1 MPLQSRMPSATTDTM
16 TVLVTGAAGFIGF
29 HTARRLLADG
39 ETIVGIDNFHAY
51 YDVALKESRWSI
63 LKESEQFR
71 GERLDIADRAGL
83 ETLFDEI
90 KPSRVVH
97 VAAQAG
103 VRHGVDHPHDYA
115 NANLVGMLN
124 VLEGCRQCHVE
135 HLVYASTSSVYGA
148 NQAMPFS
155 EHHGAAHPVSLYAA
169 TKRANEA
176 MAHAYAHLYDF
187 PATGLR
193 FFTVY
198 GPWGRPDMALFKF
211 TKAIL
216 AGEPIPVFNDGK
228 LARDF
233 TYIDDVVEGV
243 VRVLA
248 SPATKNKNW
257 KYSQSDPATSGVA
270 PHQLFNIGCGNPVKL
285 MDFIATLEDAL
296 GQKAIIDY
304 QPMQPGD
311 VEQTWCDVTE
321 LEKAV
326 GYRPAVDLKE
336 GVASFVDWYRDF
348 YKT

>member
-1 MPLQSRMPSATTDTM
+1 M

-39 ETIVGIDNFHAY
+39 ETVVGIDNFNAY
-51 YDVALKESRWSI
+51 CDTKLKEARWSI
-63 LKESEQFR
+63 LDESDRFQ
-71 GERLDIADRAGL
+71 GERLNIADRAQL
-83 ETLFDEI
+83 DAFFKDT
-90 KPSRVVH
+90 KPIRVVH
-97 VAAQAG
+97 LAAQAG

-115 NANLVGMLN
+115 DANLVGMLN
-124 VLEGCRQCHVE
+124 VLEGCRQSQVE
-135 HLVYASTSSVYGA
+135 HLVYASTSSVYGG
-148 NQAMPFS
+148 NPAMPFS
-155 EHHGAAHPVSLYAA
+155 EHHGAAHQVSLYAA

-216 AGEPIPVFNDGK
+216 AGDAIPVFNDGK

-233 TYIDDVVEGV
+233 TYIDDVVEGL
-243 VRVLA
+243 VRVLSA
-248 SPATKNKNW
+248 PAEKNKEW
-257 KYSQSDPATSGVA
+257 TYSQADPASSGVA
-270 PHQLFNIGCGNPVKL
+270 PHRLFNIGCGNPVKL
-285 MDFIATLEDAL
+285 MDFIATLEEAL
-296 GQKAIIDY
+296 GKKALIDY

-326 GYRPAVDLKE
+326 GYRPAVDLKD
-336 GVASFVDWYRDF
+336 GIATFVDWYRDF
-348 YKT
+348 YKA

>member
-1 MPLQSRMPSATTDTM
+1 M

-39 ETIVGIDNFHAY
+39 ETVVGIDNFNAY
-51 YDVALKESRWSI
+51 YDTELKESRWSI
-63 LKESEQFR
+63 LAESDRFQ
-71 GERLDIADRAGL
+71 GERLNIADRAEL
-83 ETLFDEI
+83 EAFFNNI
-90 KPSRVVH
+90 KPTRVVH
-97 VAAQAG
+97 LAAQAG
-103 VRHGVDHPHDYA
+103 VRHGVDHPHEYA
-115 NANLVGMLN
+115 DANLVGMLN
-124 VLEGCRQCHVE
+124 VLEGCRQCQVE

-176 MAHAYAHLYDF
+176 MAHAYAHLYGF

-198 GPWGRPDMALFKF
+198 GPWGRPDMALFMF

-233 TYIDDVVEGV
+233 TFIDDIVEGL

-248 SPATKNKNW
+248 TPATKNEAW
-257 KYSQSDPATSGVA
+257 AYSQADPASSGVA
-270 PHQLFNIGCGNPVKL
+270 PHRLFNIGCGNPVKL
-285 MDFIATLEDAL
+285 MDFIAMMEDAL
-296 GQKAIIDY
+296 GKKAIIDF

-311 VEQTWCDVTE
+311 V
-321 LEKAV
+321 K
-326 GYRPAVDLKE
+326 
-336 GVASFVDWYRDF
+336 ASFADIDAIRRDLGF
-348 YKT
+348 EPTTPIDVGIPKFVTWFKEYEKI

>member
-1 MPLQSRMPSATTDTM
+1 M

-39 ETIVGIDNFHAY
+39 ETVVGIDNFNAY
-51 YDVALKESRWSI
+51 YDTELKESRWSI
-63 LKESEQFR
+63 LAESDRFQ
-71 GERLDIADRAGL
+71 GERLNIADRAEL
-83 ETLFDEI
+83 EAFFNNI
-90 KPSRVVH
+90 KPTRVVH
-97 VAAQAG
+97 LAAQAG
-103 VRHGVDHPHDYA
+103 VRHGVDHPHEYA
-115 NANLVGMLN
+115 DANLVGMLN
-124 VLEGCRQCHVE
+124 VLEGCRQCQVE

-176 MAHAYAHLYDF
+176 MAHAYAHLYGF

-198 GPWGRPDMALFKF
+198 GPWGRPDMALFMF

-233 TYIDDVVEGV
+233 TFIDDIVEGL

-248 SPATKNKNW
+248 TPATKNEAW
-257 KYSQSDPATSGVA
+257 AYSQADPASSGVA
-270 PHQLFNIGCGNPVKL
+270 PHRLFNIGCGNPVKL
-285 MDFIATLEDAL
+285 MDFIAMLEDAL
-296 GQKAIIDY
+296 GKKAIIDF

-311 VEQTWCDVTE
+311 VQATYADID
-321 LEKAV
+321 AS
-326 GYRPAVDLKE
+326 RRDLGFEPRIPIDE
-336 GVASFVDWYRDF
+336 GIPKFVDWYREF
-348 YKT
+348 HA